1 MPLNF
6 IAIARDVTILFVL
19 VFASSLLAV
28 QLIAAMGAQ
37 ATPEAIGLSSMF
49 WGVVGFTISGCL
61 AKASRWRHLAVVA
74 LVFWLACAVNVV
86 LDMTPI
92 TAWMAGSILI
102 LIMMGLGGGLS
113 YLFVR
118 PPQTEPS
125 SQPTSPI
132 SPAE

>member
-1 MPLNF
+1 
-6 IAIARDVTILFVL
+6 
-19 VFASSLLAV
+19 
-28 QLIAAMGAQ
+28 
-37 ATPEAIGLSSMF
+37 MF

-113 YLFVR
+113 YLFVKT
-118 PPQTEPS
+118 PQTALSVS
-125 SQPTSPI
+125 SGQTTPPGTGSEQG
-132 SPAE
+132 SG